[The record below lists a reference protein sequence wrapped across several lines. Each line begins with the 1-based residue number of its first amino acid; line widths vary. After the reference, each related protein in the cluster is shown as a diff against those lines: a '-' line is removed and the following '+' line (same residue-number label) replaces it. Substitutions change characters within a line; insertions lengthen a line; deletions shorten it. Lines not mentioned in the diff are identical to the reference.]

1 MPAHPPCIMNLQT
14 SAPRS
19 IGNATLI
26 YKTVMGLL
34 GGLSGTVVLLMVAL
48 VGNWLSPS
56 LFEGFDA
63 ESAPKSPL
71 VLFLVLVMVF
81 LGTIVGNSISL
92 TLMTIVDRKKYVNL
106 STPLTQGFMFNLLMF
121 VFSIPVYLFLQN
133 ASLSTISFVIGI
145 HLTLTAFMSSL
156 VMEILS
162 ARQHVLVTLYGSAF
176 AMLLTLATSLVSFML
191 LGNGPAKALFVFL
204 VFPMTWTF
212 LGLCQSAAEMIYRWA
227 YDVYGVDFLSTAAV
241 YETRPVSAS
250 EAPEETAPD
259 ASLR

>member
-1 MPAHPPCIMNLQT
+1 MTLAT

-26 YKTVMGLL
+26 YKTAMGLV
-34 GGLSGTVVLLMVAL
+34 GGLSGTVVLLIVAL
-48 VGNWLSPS
+48 IGNWLSPS
-56 LFEGFDA
+56 LFTGFDP

-71 VLFLVLVMVF
+71 VLFIVLVMVF
-81 LGTIVGNSISL
+81 LGTIVGNLASL
-92 TLMTIVDRKKYVNL
+92 TLMTIVDRKKYANL

-133 ASLSTISFVIGI
+133 ASLSTISFVVGI

-176 AMLLTLATSLVSFML
+176 ALLLTLALSLVSFLL
-191 LGNGPAKALFVFL
+191 LGSGAKALFVFL
-204 VFPMTWTF
+204 VFPTTWTL
-212 LGLCQSAAEMIYRWA
+212 LGLCQSAAEMLYRWA
-227 YDVYGVDFLSTAAV
+227 YDLYGVDFLSTSAI
-241 YETRPVSAS
+241 YEARPVNAAESSS
-250 EAPEETAPD
+250 ESMPD

>member
-1 MPAHPPCIMNLQT
+1 MTPSS

-26 YKTVMGLL
+26 YKTAMGLL

-48 VGNWLSPS
+48 IGNWIFPTL
-56 LFEGFDA
+56 LEGLDA

-71 VLFLVLVMVF
+71 ILFLVLVMVF
-81 LGTIVGNSISL
+81 LGTIVGNLISL
-92 TLMTIVDRKKYVNL
+92 TLMTVVDRQKYHNL
-106 STPLTQGFMFNLLMF
+106 STPLTQAFMFNLLMF

-145 HLTLTAFMSSL
+145 HLTLTAFMSSI
-156 VMEILS
+156 VIEILS
-162 ARQHVLVTLYGSAF
+162 EREHILVTLYGSAF
-176 AMLLTLATSLVSFML
+176 AMLLTLATSLVSFIL

-212 LGLCQSAAEMIYRWA
+212 LGLCGAAAEMLYRWA
-227 YDVYGVDFLSTAAV
+227 YDVYGVDFLSTSAV
-241 YETRPVSAS
+241 YETRPVNTKEEGA
-250 EAPEETAPD
+250 EATPD
-259 ASLR
+259 ASLQ